1 MDSQKQQ
8 KRLEFFKQ
16 KIKEKLESIRGDIP
30 EIRYKLWIESID
42 ACNDYND
49 LREMAELDMQLA
61 LFDYTRNEINP
72 KIEKLNIELERL
84 RQSNR
89 ISTYSNDMR
98 GTEELV
104 DDLDDSAV
112 ELAMSALLIQRDEE
126 EQIEEQY
133 VDEVTDNPDDIINNI
148 SDKDLLDEYM
158 EDKNQQD
165 LFGDFGG
172 AENEDSLSISEENL
186 DEEIE
191 EMFSGETEELGDET
205 EELDDETE
213 ELGDETEELDDETE
227 ELGDETEELG
237 DETEELGDETEELDD
252 ETEELDD
259 ETEELDD
266 ELETMFIDDES
277 DGDDEVDDETD
288 EDLEAMFIDDESDD
302 QEEIEDT
309 TDDELEAMFADDQA
323 DDQEEDQEE
332 IEDTTDDELEAMFA
346 DEFEGVLDDSYNE
359 DDDIDDELEAM
370 LDSNTDEESSEALD
384 DDELE
389 EGSSDDDI
397 DDELEAMLTDDTD
410 MDDTDG
416 DIDESDDELEEMF
429 ADDFSDGDSIGMFE
443 SSISEDDS
451 DADDIF
457 NNISDES
464 FGDLD
469 DTDDESDESNID
481 EIEGLE
487 GFVDDD
493 FEGSNQIETT
503 RKSKYISHNNDNKHI
518 VSTGTR
524 GIFDNGT
531 ERGRKTQRIF
541 NILTSGIDK
550 VSNGLGRTIDTGIK
564 QFKKSGITDL
574 PEETVD

>member
-30 EIRYKLWIESID
+30 EIRYKLWVASID
-42 ACNDYND
+42 ACNDYNE

-72 KIEKLNIELERL
+72 KIEKLNIELEQL

-89 ISTYSNDMR
+89 VSTYSNDMR
-98 GTEELV
+98 DTEELV

-148 SDKDLLDEYM
+148 SDKDILDEYM
-158 EDKNQQD
+158 GDKNQQD

-172 AENEDSLSISEENL
+172 TENEDSLSISEENL
-186 DEEIE
+186 DD
-191 EMFSGETEELGDET
+191 EMFS
-205 EELDDETE
+205 
-213 ELGDETEELDDETE
+213 
-227 ELGDETEELG
+227 
-237 DETEELGDETEELDD
+237 DETEELDD

-277 DGDDEVDDETD
+277 DGDDEVDAETD
-288 EDLEAMFIDDESDD
+288 EDLEAMFIDGESDD

-359 DDDIDDELEAM
+359 DDDLDDELEAM

-384 DDELE
+384 DDKLE

-410 MDDTDG
+410 IDDTDG

-469 DTDDESDESNID
+469 DADDESDESNID

-487 GFVDDD
+487 GFVDDS
-493 FEGSNQIETT
+493 FEDSNQIETT